1 MLYYWNLVR
10 EVPRKMKKQ
19 KKKNKIQDG
28 MMTLLIILMGSS
40 LLLILGVAFLDS
52 RERTS
57 ESVSAKS
64 AAEEVKLDSFSEDTN
79 KAIPEDSETEIPT
92 EIIEETEEP
101 VEEAKYDL
109 TGEISIPDVEFP
121 YYVKVNR
128 KMNCVTVYTLDEK
141 NTYSVPVKAMVCSVG
156 LDDNTPLG
164 IFTTSESYQWRQLFG
179 NVYGQYA
186 YRIYNTIMFHSVPYF
201 TPDKDNLET
210 EEYNKLGEAA
220 SLGCVRLSVED
231 AKWLVDHCPS
241 GTTVEIY
248 EDDDP
253 GPLGKPS
260 ALKINTKSKNAGW
273 DPTDPDK
280 KNPWKKNQKSEES
293 DKEDTSPYDIGSE
306 IGAGS
311 ENDLTP
317 PTIKMPDNLVVDDN
331 NLSELRSYL
340 QRKIIIRDNGK
351 ALDATHAVF
360 DIYQMEAMMH
370 SMSYGTYT
378 GKVYAIDDHGN
389 RSKTVE
395 FCVRYQPVSEE

>member
-1 MLYYWNLVR
+1 
-10 EVPRKMKKQ
+10 MKKQ

-28 MMTLLIILMGSS
+28 MMTLLIVLMGSS
-40 LLLILGVAFLDS
+40 LLLILGLGFLDS
-52 RERTS
+52 AEKTQK
-57 ESVSAKS
+57 SVSAKS
-64 AAEEVKLDSFSEDTN
+64 AAEGVKLDSFSEDTN
-79 KAIPEDSETEIPT
+79 NEIQVPSETQTLT
-92 EIIEETEEP
+92 EMETSTESEAP

-109 TGEISIPDVEFP
+109 TGDISIPDVEFP
-121 YYVKVNR
+121 YYVMVNR
-128 KMNCVTVYTLDEK
+128 RMNCVTVYTLDEK

-156 LDDNTPLG
+156 LGDNTPLG
-164 IFTTSESYQWRQLFG
+164 IFTTSESYKWRQLFG

-220 SLGCVRLSVED
+220 SLGCVRLAVKD
-231 AKWLVDHCPS
+231 AKWLVDHCPP

-260 ALKINTKSKNAGW
+260 SIKIDTKSKKAGW

-280 KNPWKKNQKSEES
+280 KNPWKKNQNVGES
-293 DKEDTSPYDIGSE
+293 DKEDTSTYDIGSE
-306 IGAGS
+306 IGTGS
-311 ENDLTP
+311 ENDMTP

-331 NLSELRSYL
+331 SLSELRSYL

-360 DIYQMEAMMH
+360 DTYQMEAMMH

-395 FCVRYQPVSEE
+395 FSVSYRPVSEGNH